1 MIWLQKNTHL
11 SCLLGESL
19 QNVRLPGVVA
29 IGVLQTLQDALPQNQ
44 HRDPELVPEELH
56 SVDVHNH
63 IDRVGQQLQG
73 ELSLKEGMDLLNMIR
88 NIFANVLQW
97 GKKKKKAKIG

>member
-1 MIWLQKNTHL
+1 MQD
-11 SCLLGESL
+11 
-19 QNVRLPGVVA
+19 VRLPGVVA

-56 SVDVHNH
+56 RVDVHNH
-63 IDRVGQQLQG
+63 IDGVGQQLQG
-73 ELSLKEGMDLLNMIR
+73 ELGLKEGVDLLDMIR

-97 GKKKKKAKIG
+97 GKKQR